1 MSPLEL
7 LSELVAERLQFAAS
21 VALLMIGAVT
31 AWTSTNVFK
40 RVAGLVIA
48 LIAAI
53 LALAVLGAP
62 SFALMAGV
70 SAAAANLLIGLA
82 LLVRLQESYGGVET
96 PEFDLADDQSE
107 PTEPGA

>member
-1 MSPLEL
+1 MGPLEL

-31 AWTSTNVFK
+31 AWASTNALK
-40 RVAGLVIA
+40 RVAGLMLA
-48 LIAAI
+48 LIGAI
-53 LALAVLGAP
+53 LAMAVLGAP
-62 SFALMAGV
+62 GFALLAGV
-70 SAAAANLLIGLA
+70 AAAAASLLVGVA

-107 PTEPGA
+107 PIEPGA